1 MALGRRS
8 ERGSSMVEFA
18 LVGIPVTFLMIT
30 IMQMGLAMW
39 SYHTLAYAVREGVR
53 YASTKGPGCDIAGN
67 TCAITVG
74 DVAQTVASAGIGLQ
88 ANQLNLTLTSSAG
101 SVTCTPLSSC
111 SSNTTRWP
119 PSSVAAQSNI
129 SIAGSYPI
137 HVVLLPFTSGP
148 IINSG
153 RVSASSQQA
162 LLF

>member
-53 YASTKGPGCDIAGN
+53 YASTKGPGCDIGGN

-74 DVAQTVASAGIGLQ
+74 DVAQQVASAGIGLQ

-101 SVTCTPLSSC
+101 SVTCNPLSNC

-137 HVVLLPFTSGP
+137 HVVFLPFTSGP
-148 IINSG
+148 LINSG